1 MRKVY
6 EVWAE
11 IEDGRQVGTTMAS
24 AEGIREQLDKGL
36 LRRDAQ
42 LLFRIDADTPEE
54 AHAVLNIKMGWGSYE
69 PTGKA
74 VLCPNSCGA
83 LFYPESSGECPNCGK
98 IC

>member
-11 IEDGRQVGTTMAS
+11 IEGGKQVSTTMAPT
-24 AEGIREQLDKGL
+24 EGIQEQLDKGL

-54 AHAVLNIKMGWGSYE
+54 AHAVLNIKMGWGPYV
-69 PTGKA
+69 PTGKPA
-74 VLCPNSCGA
+74 LCPKSCGA